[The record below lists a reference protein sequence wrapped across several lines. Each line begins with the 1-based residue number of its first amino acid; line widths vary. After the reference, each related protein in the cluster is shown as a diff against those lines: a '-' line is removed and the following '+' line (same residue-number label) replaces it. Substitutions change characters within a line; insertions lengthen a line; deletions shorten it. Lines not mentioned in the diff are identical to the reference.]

1 MMGDRVSVL
10 GIDYSILRKT
20 EDEDE
25 ALKTCDGYCDHSIK
39 QIVVVIYKPS
49 TDGSVD
55 AKDCEFI
62 YRKILRHEIIHA
74 FLYESGLWNNTGTI
88 NQWATDEEMTDWI
101 AIQFPK
107 MQEAFVQA
115 GCEKN

>member
-1 MMGDRVSVL
+1 MNNSVNVL
-10 GIDYSILRKT
+10 GTRYKILRKT

-25 ALKTCDGYCDHSIK
+25 GLKTCDGYCDHSVK

-55 AKDCEFI
+55 AKDFEAL

-74 FLYESGLWNNTGTI
+74 FFYESGLWENSEKI
-88 NQWATDEEMTDWI
+88 NQWATNDEMTDWI

-107 MQEAFVQA
+107 MQEAFVEA
-115 GCEKN
+115 GCEKS